1 MHLTLTP
8 PILYANSQNWYQ
20 QLVWIMVDSL
30 GFMCCEV
37 DQAVFF
43 KHEPNGNLTIMV
55 VGDGQS
61 PRRETKTKW
70 VCNKPSEMCMYM
82 QANQIYNCSH
92 VISAP
97 NQETLWQQPHCTC
110 WWLHDCGLND
120 GSCHRHEKEDEGA
133 CWDNGFGGLHW
144 LLGIEVKREKESHTI
159 SLLQKILY
167 WINHPSLW
175 FWRL

>member
-55 VGDGQS
+55 VGDSQS
-61 PRRETKTKW
+61 PRRETKMK
-70 VCNKPSEMCMYM
+70 
-82 QANQIYNCSH
+82 
-92 VISAP
+92 
-97 NQETLWQQPHCTC
+97 
-110 WWLHDCGLND
+110 
-120 GSCHRHEKEDEGA
+120 
-133 CWDNGFGGLHW
+133 
-144 LLGIEVKREKESHTI
+144 
-159 SLLQKILY
+159 
-167 WINHPSLW
+167 
-175 FWRL
+175 